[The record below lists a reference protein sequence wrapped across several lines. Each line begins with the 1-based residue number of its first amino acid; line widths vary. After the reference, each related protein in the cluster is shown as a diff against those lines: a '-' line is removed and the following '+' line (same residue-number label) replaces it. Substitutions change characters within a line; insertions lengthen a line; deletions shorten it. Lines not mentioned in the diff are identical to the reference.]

1 VSISEPNT
9 GLPVADPDEHAAPV
23 EPVADAPE
31 ETPAGPVTGDGPPRT
46 TWRRRLVSVP
56 SFGSAL
62 VALLLWWESLRPSM
76 LPRDW
81 LLQGAV
87 GALCISFGVG
97 IGGLVQRGVSAV
109 LRRTDHPVSAT
120 VRQRAVLVLEG
131 VAVIAVLIGSWRW
144 LGWQRD
150 HRELLG
156 MSSLSLWT
164 IVPMLLATAVLTIVL
179 MTIFRSVK
187 HVVYRADLAAAK
199 RLPERW
205 SRTVVVIGVVIVVVL
220 GSGFAMDQFAQWA
233 DTNFGALD
241 TDTAEG
247 IEQPTSELI
256 SGGPGSLVDFDDLGF
271 QGRTFVGETPTVD
284 DLRGFDDSTEPM
296 QPIRA
301 YVGLDSA
308 DTVEERVQ
316 LAVDELRRT
325 GAFER
330 QVLVVATPTGTG
342 WINPNAAR
350 TLEYMWHGDTAIVG
364 VQYSFLPSW
373 VATVVGPDSAP
384 ILGVALFDA
393 VYAAWSE
400 LPEDARPALVAF
412 GESLGSFAGEH
423 AFSSDDGVAASLESI
438 VARTDAALFV
448 GPTRGNPIYGP
459 LVDHRDGGSPSW
471 KPELKAVPNLRVA
484 NTTEDIT
491 ADATDWPQPR
501 VLYLHHPGDA
511 VGTWEPANLWRSPGW
526 ADDPTPY
533 DILEAARWTPIVSV
547 TQEVFDLMN
556 GFSASPGFGHDYR
569 NNLAAA
575 WAAVLPPDGWTSA
588 DTDRL
593 NEFLGL

>member
-1 VSISEPNT
+1 MSISEQSTAP
-9 GLPVADPDEHAAPV
+9 PVEATDPAADQASAGAGSPAVDGAAP
-23 EPVADAPE
+23 
-31 ETPAGPVTGDGPPRT
+31 PRV
-46 TWRRRLVSVP
+46 TWRRRIVSPP

-62 VALLLWWESLRPSM
+62 GALLLWWESLRPSM

-87 GALCISFGVG
+87 GALCITYGVG
-97 IGGLVQRGVSAV
+97 IGGLIQRGVSAV
-109 LRRTDHPVSAT
+109 LRRSDRTVSPT
-120 VRQRAVLVLEG
+120 LRQRSFLVLEVAAA
-131 VAVIAVLIGSWRW
+131 VAVVVGSLRW

-150 HRELLG
+150 HRSLIG
-156 MSSLSLWT
+156 MDSLSLFT
-164 IVPMLLATAVLTIVL
+164 IVPMLLATVLLTAIL
-179 MTIFRSVK
+179 MLLFRSIK

-199 RLPERW
+199 RLPARW
-205 SRTVVVIGVVIVVVL
+205 ARTIVVIGVVVVVVV
-220 GSGFAMDQFAQWA
+220 GSGWVMDRFAMWA

-241 TDTAEG
+241 TGTADG
-247 IEQPTSELI
+247 IEQPTSELV
-256 SGGPGSLVDFDDLGF
+256 SGGPGSLVHFDDLGF

-284 DLRGFDDSTEPM
+284 DIREFDDSVEPM

-301 YVGLDSA
+301 YVGLESA
-308 DTVEERVQ
+308 GTVEERVQ

-325 GAFER
+325 GAFDR

-350 TLEYMWHGDTAIVG
+350 TLEYMYHGDTAIVG

-373 VATVVGPDSAP
+373 VASVVGPDSAP
-384 ILGVALFDA
+384 ILGVALFEA
-393 VYAAWSE
+393 VHAAWSE
-400 LPEDARPALVAF
+400 LPEDSRPALVAF

-459 LVDHRDGGSPSW
+459 LVDQRDSGSPSW
-471 KPELKAVPNLRVA
+471 KPELAAVPNLRVA
-484 NTTEDIT
+484 NTSDDIT

-511 VGTWEPANLWRSPGW
+511 VGTWEPANAWRSPGW

-533 DILEAARWTPIVSV
+533 DILGAARWTPLVSV

-569 NNLAAA
+569 NHLAAA
-575 WAAVLPPDGWTSA
+575 WAAILPPDGWTAA